1 MTYFGCYDV
10 ELEKVTKRPQYST
23 DKISKHDAIKAEE
36 MRETNL
42 SESFHS
48 QLVQSVGENPN
59 FWKVIKGLQTEEANA
74 KVNAIIDKISCF
86 FFMLVIQVKWL
97 ADTYQVIP
105 QHMRSTRNQQYKSEK
120 KRLHRMINTY
130 DKNKVQDF
138 ISGATKLYHQCH
150 LID

>member
-1 MTYFGCYDV
+1 MENSSQEEEKENLGFV
-10 ELEKVTKRPQYST
+10 ELQEGQKGRGGTGKVYVY
-23 DKISKHDAIKAEE
+23 DGIE
-36 MRETNL
+36 
-42 SESFHS
+42 FH
-48 QLVQSVGENPN
+48 
-59 FWKVIKGLQTEEANA
+59 A
-74 KVNAIIDKISCF
+74 KT
-86 FFMLVIQVKWL
+86 KWL

-138 ISGATKLYHQCH
+138 ISGATKLYHQRH